1 MLEAD
6 NSSDIKALLILLLLK
21 GGTQPEEIQ
30 TAMRM
35 AATSRLIA
43 DSQRAAL
50 PPRDDRPEPAAGCS
64 CGGATIR
71 PSTPKQ
77 VIRNDYLAP
86 IKGHAA

>member
-1 MLEAD
+1 MLDA
-6 NSSDIKALLILLLLK
+6 NNNSDIKALLILLLLK

-35 AATSRLIA
+35 AATSRLI

-50 PPRDDRPEPAAGCS
+50 QPRDDRPVPVADCS
-64 CGGATIR
+64 CGATHIR